1 MPTTAQTPDES
12 SVVLTSGKTTT
23 SLSPTPE
30 VISSTTALPDYV
42 EPKIEN
48 SPPMIKSRLQKLAVT
63 SGKSFTLLVPDDTFY
78 DNEDLSNLRLEL
90 TDMDG
95 RELKSN
101 SWLQFNAETKEIYGL

>member
-1 MPTTAQTPDES
+1 MVP
-12 SVVLTSGKTTT
+12 VTTT
-23 SLSPTPE
+23 TTTLSPIPE
-30 VISSTTALPDYV
+30 VIASTTALPDYV

-90 TDMDG
+90 TDMEG